1 MKYQYPGIS
10 GILKTRTMLGALFAG
25 IIISSVANISHAQSE
40 LVKRESNWV
49 SDIFFNTTQQSQSV
63 LEKDALGWEL
73 PPGTNEEKGNRAEKG
88 ESDKASGAPQQTDQA
103 NAGEGWETPAQG
115 SESGSGSCKYA
126 SPEQE
131 DFLCKMV
138 RILYGPDTPR
148 GPNRDMDENIS
159 AGGSG
164 G

>member
-1 MKYQYPGIS
+1 MQHP
-10 GILKTRTMLGALFAG
+10 GILKTRTTQAALFAG
-25 IIISSVANISHAQSE
+25 IIILGSAAMSYAQSE
-40 LVKRESNWV
+40 PGNRANSWV
-49 SDIFFNTTQQSQSV
+49 RDIFVDTDQRNQS

-73 PPGTNEEKGNRAEKG
+73 PPGTKEEKGNRTEKG
-88 ESDKASGAPQQTDQA
+88 ESDKASVAPQQTDQA
-103 NAGEGWETPAQG
+103 NTAEGWEAPAQG

-148 GPNRDMDENIS
+148 GPNRNMDENIS
-159 AGGSG
+159 AGGAG

>member
-1 MKYQYPGIS
+1 MKHPR
-10 GILKTRTMLGALFAG
+10 ILTTRKMRAALFAA
-25 IIISSVANISHAQSE
+25 IMISGAAEMSHAQSG
-40 LVKRESNWV
+40 LSDRANRWV
-49 SDIFFNTTQQSQSV
+49 QDIFVDTNQRNQS

-73 PPGTNEEKGNRAEKG
+73 PPGTHEEKGNRTEKG
-88 ESDKASGAPQQTDQA
+88 ESDKAAVPQQTDQA
-103 NAGEGWETPAQG
+103 NAAGGWEAPAQG

-131 DFLCKMV
+131 DFLCKMG

-159 AGGSG
+159 VGGAGG
-164 G
+164 

>member
-1 MKYQYPGIS
+1 MKHPR
-10 GILKTRTMLGALFAG
+10 ILKIPAMQAALFAG
-25 IIISSVANISHAQSE
+25 VVMSGAAGISHAQSG
-40 LVKRESNWV
+40 LPDRANRWV
-49 SDIFFNTTQQSQSV
+49 QDIFVNTDQRNQS

-73 PPGTNEEKGNRAEKG
+73 PPGTKEEKGSRTEKV
-88 ESDKASGAPQQTDQA
+88 ESDKASVAPQQTDQA
-103 NAGEGWETPAQG
+103 NAPEGWEAPAQG

-148 GPNRDMDENIS
+148 GPNRDMDENVS
-159 AGGSG
+159 AGGAG

>member
-1 MKYQYPGIS
+1 MKHPRIR
-10 GILKTRTMLGALFAG
+10 KTRKMQAALFAG
-25 IIISSVANISHAQSE
+25 IVISGAAGMSHAQSG
-40 LVKRESNWV
+40 V
-49 SDIFFNTTQQSQSV
+49 SDRANRWVQDIFVDTNQRNQS

-73 PPGTNEEKGNRAEKG
+73 PPGTNEEKGNRTEKG
-88 ESDKASGAPQQTDQA
+88 ESDKASVAPQQTDQA
-103 NAGEGWETPAQG
+103 NAAEGWEAPAQG

-148 GPNRDMDENIS
+148 GPNREMDENIS
-159 AGGSG
+159 AGGAG

>member
-1 MKYQYPGIS
+1 MQAV
-10 GILKTRTMLGALFAG
+10 LLVG
-25 IIISSVANISHAQSE
+25 IIIFGAAGMSHAQSG
-40 LVKRESNWV
+40 VADRTNRWV
-49 SDIFFNTTQQSQSV
+49 QDIFINPNQQNQSV
-63 LEKDALGWEL
+63 EKDALGWEL
-73 PPGTNEEKGNRAEKG
+73 PPGTNEEKRNRAEG
-88 ESDKASGAPQQTDQA
+88 ERGENDMASAAPQQTDQA

>member
-1 MKYQYPGIS
+1 MKHPR
-10 GILKTRTMLGALFAG
+10 ILKIRAMQAALFAG
-25 IIISSVANISHAQSE
+25 VVMSGAAGMSHAQSG
-40 LVKRESNWV
+40 LSDRANSWV
-49 SDIFFNTTQQSQSV
+49 QDIFANTDQRNQS
-63 LEKDALGWEL
+63 LEKDGLGWEL
-73 PPGTNEEKGNRAEKG
+73 PPGTKKEKGNRTEKG
-88 ESDKASGAPQQTDQA
+88 ESDKASVEPQQADQA
-103 NAGEGWETPAQG
+103 NAAEGWEAPAQG

-159 AGGSG
+159 AGGAG

>member
-1 MKYQYPGIS
+1 MESPR
-10 GILKTRTMLGALFAG
+10 ILKIPAMQAALFAG
-25 IIISSVANISHAQSE
+25 VVMSGAAGISHAQSA
-40 LVKRESNWV
+40 LSDRANRWV
-49 SDIFFNTTQQSQSV
+49 QDIFVNTDQRNQS

-73 PPGTNEEKGNRAEKG
+73 PPGSNEEKRNKVEKG
-88 ESDKASGAPQQTDQA
+88 ESDKASVAPQQTDQA
-103 NAGEGWETPAQG
+103 NAAEGWEAPAQG

-138 RILYGPDTPR
+138 RILYGPDTRR

-159 AGGSG
+159 AGGAG

>member
-1 MKYQYPGIS
+1 MKHS
-10 GILKTRTMLGALFAG
+10 GILKTGTMLVALFAG
-25 IIISSVANISHAQSE
+25 IIIFGVANISHAQSDP
-40 LVKRESNWV
+40 VKRENNWV
-49 SDIFFNTTQQSQSV
+49 SDIFVNTTQQSQPA

-73 PPGTNEEKGNRAEKG
+73 PPGTNEEKGNKAEKG
-88 ESDKASGAPQQTDQA
+88 ESDKASVAPQQTDQA
-103 NAGEGWETPAQG
+103 DTAEGWEAPAQG
-115 SESGSGSCKYA
+115 SESGHGSCKYA
-126 SPEQE
+126 TPEQE

>member
-1 MKYQYPGIS
+1 MKHPR
-10 GILKTRTMLGALFAG
+10 ILKTGAMRAALFA
-25 IIISSVANISHAQSE
+25 SVVMSGAAAMSHAQSG
-40 LVKRESNWV
+40 V
-49 SDIFFNTTQQSQSV
+49 SDRANRWVQDIFVDTNQRNQS

-73 PPGTNEEKGNRAEKG
+73 PPGTNEEKGNRTEKG
-88 ESDKASGAPQQTDQA
+88 ESDKPSVDKASVAPQQTDQA
-103 NAGEGWETPAQG
+103 NAAEGWEAPAQG

-148 GPNRDMDENIS
+148 GPNREMDENIS
-159 AGGSG
+159 AGGAG

>member
-1 MKYQYPGIS
+1 MRKMQ
-10 GILKTRTMLGALFAG
+10 TALFAG
-25 IIISSVANISHAQSE
+25 IMISGAAGMSHAQSD
-40 LVKRESNWV
+40 LPDRANRWV
-49 SDIFFNTTQQSQSV
+49 QDIFVDTNQRNQS

-73 PPGTNEEKGNRAEKG
+73 PPGTHEEKGNRTEKG
-88 ESDKASGAPQQTDQA
+88 ESDKAAVPQQTDQA
-103 NAGEGWETPAQG
+103 TDRANAPGGWEAPAQG

-148 GPNRDMDENIS
+148 GPNREMDENIS
-159 AGGSG
+159 VGGAGG
-164 G
+164 

>member
-1 MKYQYPGIS
+1 MKHPR
-10 GILKTRTMLGALFAG
+10 ILKIPAMQVALFAG
-25 IIISSVANISHAQSE
+25 VVMSSAAGMSHAQSG
-40 LVKRESNWV
+40 LSDRANRWV
-49 SDIFFNTTQQSQSV
+49 QDIFVNTDQRNQS
-63 LEKDALGWEL
+63 LEKDAQGWEL
-73 PPGTNEEKGNRAEKG
+73 PPGTKEEKGNRTEKE
-88 ESDKASGAPQQTDQA
+88 ESDKASAAPQQTDQA
-103 NAGEGWETPAQG
+103 NAAEGWETPAQG

-138 RILYGPDTPR
+138 RILYGSDTRR

-159 AGGSG
+159 AGGAG